1 MDEMTR
7 RRAFEPF
14 FTTKPLGQGTGLGLS
29 QVYGFVRQSGGIVR
43 LESTLGQGTTVRLYL
58 PRHARVAGSD
68 AVPAANTKLDAEAAS
83 AVVLLVEDEA
93 LVRSTVAATLRDL
106 GYQVLEAGNGPMALQ
121 ALEVGGQ
128 TPVDLLVT
136 DVGLPGGLNGR
147 QVADAARATKPDL
160 PVLFI
165 TGYAGAILEGQL
177 APGMVMIGK
186 PFTLEAVAAKVKSM
200 IEGLETLPSRRS

>member
-1 MDEMTR
+1 
-7 RRAFEPF
+7 
-14 FTTKPLGQGTGLGLS
+14 LS

-43 LESTLGQGTTVRLYL
+43 LDSTLGQGTTVQLYL
-58 PRHARVAGSD
+58 PRHARVAESD
-68 AVPAANTKLDAEAAS
+68 APPIGKTEANSGTAS
-83 AVVLLVEDEA
+83 AVVLLVEDET
-93 LVRSTVAATLRDL
+93 LVRTTVAATLRDL

-121 ALEVGGQ
+121 ALEVGDRAA
-128 TPVDLLVT
+128 VDLLVT

-177 APGMVMIGK
+177 APGMVVIGK
-186 PFTLEAVAAKVKSM
+186 PFTLEAIAARVKSM
-200 IEGLETLPSRRS
+200 IEGSSGRSSC